1 MKYIGVPRCPY
12 CRKRVSFIRTWRL
25 KREGEYRCPR
35 CSGIS
40 NIFLSPLI
48 YVFALVAIF
57 AGGALYF
64 FHKFIL
70 DDIEP
75 MTALEVFIPFVLFF
89 ILSLFLV
96 YLEKP
101 MMKKVLKGAK
111 NKKTS
116 GMPAQPVRK
125 VPRTADGR
133 SRSFSDDEY
142 VPRSSTQTGPV
153 YQSDEVS
160 RADNRAAQPFSVS
173 FEPQSGNGYTAAVP
187 AVSSQYAEQAE
198 SPSPNRPRP
207 IPRREVSP
215 VQQAARASVPMR
227 AVTPVDVTSVGI
239 DRGTNAVS
247 GHSVS
252 SVNISEDYFSKYDDP
267 DYIQKRMNELQDRDN
282 GS

>member
-12 CRKRVSFIRTWRL
+12 CKKRVSIIRTWRL

-75 MTALEVFIPFVLFF
+75 LTALEVFIPFAVFF
-89 ILSLFLV
+89 FLSLFLV

-101 MMKKVLKGAK
+101 VMKKVAK
-111 NKKTS
+111 NKKLS
-116 GMPAQPVRK
+116 GIPAQQIRK
-125 VPRTADGR
+125 VTKRADQA

-142 VPRSSTQTGPV
+142 LPRSGFQTGPI
-153 YQSDEVS
+153 YQSGDMNP
-160 RADNRAAQPFSVS
+160 RADGDAMQAPSVS
-173 FEPQSGNGYTAAVP
+173 FQPQSGHTAAVP
-187 AVSSQYAEQAE
+187 PVSPQYTGRMDAPAV
-198 SPSPNRPRP
+198 NRPGP
-207 IPRREVSP
+207 VPQKTVSP
-215 VQQAARASVPMR
+215 VQQPTTPMR
-227 AVTPVDVTSVGI
+227 AVTPVDVTSVGT
-239 DRGTNAVS
+239 GAAQKAAPS
-247 GHSVS
+247 HLVS
-252 SVNISEDYFSKYDDP
+252 SVNISKDYFAKYDDP
-267 DYIQKRMNELQDRDN
+267 DYIKKRMDELQN
-282 GS
+282 KNSGS

>member
-12 CRKRVSFIRTWRL
+12 CKKRVSIIRTWRL

-40 NIFLSPLI
+40 NIYLSPLI

-75 MTALEVFIPFVLFF
+75 MTALEVFIPFAVFFF
-89 ILSLFLV
+89 ISLFMV

-101 MMKKVLKGAK
+101 MMKKVAKGAK

-116 GMPAQPVRK
+116 GIPAQPVRK
-125 VPRTADGR
+125 VTKRMDER

-142 VPRSSTQTGPV
+142 VPRSSSSTGPV
-153 YQSDEVS
+153 YQNGD
-160 RADNRAAQPFSVS
+160 RNTPAADATMQANSIS
-173 FEPQSGNGYTAAVP
+173 FEPPRGHTASA
-187 AVSSQYAEQAE
+187 
-198 SPSPNRPRP
+198 PS
-207 IPRREVSP
+207 VSP
-215 VQQAARASVPMR
+215 PYTERMDAPAGNKPGPVPQRVVSPRQQAGNTPVR
-227 AVTPVDVTSVGI
+227 AVTPIDVTSVGV
-239 DRGTNAVS
+239 DLNQNAS
-247 GHSVS
+247 PSHTVS
-252 SVNISEDYFSKYDDP
+252 SVNISEDYFSKYDNP
-267 DYIQKRMNELQDRDN
+267 DYIQKRMEELQNKNN